1 MEAFEA
7 FAILSSFAVA
17 TFFSARWTLGPLA
30 RISGNSNARAQFT
43 IADILCVFAQVQV
56 LLGTLLGEW
65 RMHPSNP
72 QVQPLAVLLFVAIV
86 SFWWVSVVLIERAGV
101 RNFWPRVF
109 LLMIGLPV
117 GVLGSAV
124 VERDVSDMFRQ
135 YCRRKLGTA
144 LACTRRSTGTWSAGW
159 YQAGDTANRCREH
172 APFLTQRRKA
182 AKTLR
187 SRRVFCSHV
196 S

>member
-17 TFFSARWTLGPLA
+17 TFFCARWTLGPLA

-124 VERDVSDMFRQ
+124 VSAMSAICFVNTVGGNWEQLWLAPVALLVLGLLAGIRLVI
-135 YCRRKLGTA
+135 RRIVAVNTHHF
-144 LACTRRSTGTWSAGW
+144 S
-159 YQAGDTANRCREH
+159 
-172 APFLTQRRKA
+172 RKG
-182 AKTLR
+182 AKPLR
-187 SRRVFCSHV
+187 H
-196 S
+196 